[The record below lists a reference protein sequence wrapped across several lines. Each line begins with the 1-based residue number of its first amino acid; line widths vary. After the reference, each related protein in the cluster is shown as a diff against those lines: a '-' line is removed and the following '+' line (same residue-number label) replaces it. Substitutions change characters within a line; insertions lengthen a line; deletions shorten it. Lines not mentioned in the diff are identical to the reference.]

1 MPEPTQ
7 LQQTISN
14 FGGNICFTPRD
25 LYAPAT
31 EAEVLEILD
40 RHANGKVRVVG
51 ALHSWSPLVVCE
63 DALVDLRHFDRVEVE
78 RGNDGAVWATVGG
91 GCRIKDL
98 LRQLH
103 SLSDATIP
111 SLGLITAQTIAGAIS
126 TATHGSGKHSLSHY
140 MQELRVAAYDAASG
154 KARIYS
160 WSEGDELRAARCA
173 LGCMGIILAVRFRCI
188 PRYDVEE
195 TIVAC
200 TTLDEVLAH
209 ESEFPLQQFYLIPH
223 RWNYLVQ
230 RRRVAPDFR
239 PRRRGAARWYRLW
252 WFLFIDVG
260 FHLVIKLM
268 ASVLKSATL
277 IRFFYRHVLS
287 KLILKNTTVVDHG
300 ELMLVM
306 EHELFKHLEI
316 EILVPARHLPHATA
330 FIRTVLE
337 IFDGTTSVPAGAV
350 CAASMDW
357 AAEIENIGM
366 HEELLQRR
374 GTFTHHYPIAFRRV
388 LPDDALIS
396 MSSVTESSG
405 PESSV
410 TESSVT
416 ESSGTESSGRESSST
431 EGPYYAISFITYVEP
446 RDRFLVLASF
456 LARSMTRLFQARLHW
471 GKYFPL
477 SNLEIERVYP
487 RFPEFRA
494 LCRQVDP
501 NGVFR
506 NDFTDCVI

>member
-1 MPEPTQ
+1 M
-7 LQQTISN
+7 TISN
-14 FGGNICFTPRD
+14 FGGNICFSPRE

-40 RHANGKVRVVG
+40 RHAKGKVRVIG
-51 ALHSWSPLVVCE
+51 ALHSWSPIVVCE

-78 RGNDGAVWATVGG
+78 RGSDGTVWATVGG

-111 SLGLITAQTIAGAIS
+111 TLGLVTEQTIAGAIS
-126 TATHGSGKHSLSHY
+126 TATHGSGKQSLSHY
-140 MQELRVAAYDAASG
+140 MEELRVAAYDAATG
-154 KARIYS
+154 KARIYRF
-160 WSEGDELRAARCA
+160 SEGDELRAARCA

-195 TIVAC
+195 AIVPC
-200 TTLDEVLAH
+200 KTLEDVLAH

-223 RWNYLVQ
+223 RWNYIVQ
-230 RRRVAPDFR
+230 RRRVAPDLR
-239 PRRRGAARWYRLW
+239 PRRSGAARLYRLW
-252 WFLFIDVG
+252 WFLFVDVG
-260 FHLVIKLM
+260 LHLIIKLM
-268 ASVLKSATL
+268 ASALKSATL
-277 IRFFYRHVLS
+277 IRFFYRHVFS
-287 KLILKNTTVVDHG
+287 KLILKHTTVVDHG
-300 ELMLVM
+300 ERMLVM

-316 EILVPARHLPHATA
+316 ELFVPARHLAQATA

-337 IFDGTTSVPAGAV
+337 VFDGTTNAPAGAI
-350 CAASMDW
+350 

-374 GTFTHHYPIAFRRV
+374 GTFTHHYPITFRRV

-396 MSSVTESSG
+396 MSSG
-405 PESSV
+405 A
-410 TESSVT
+410 
-416 ESSGTESSGRESSST
+416 

-446 RDRFLVLASF
+446 RDRLLALASF

-477 SNLEIERVYP
+477 SNVDTESVYP
-487 RFPEFRA
+487 RLAEFRT
-494 LCRQVDP
+494 LCRQFDP
-501 NGVFR
+501 SGVFQ
-506 NDFTDCVI
+506 NDFTERVI